1 MALANFN
8 MTSDDFLR
16 MEFCPDCKSMM
27 MPNPKSGLMICRK
40 CGHKIEMTAK
50 MTANDKYVQ
59 KTKLQNRDIPVLEG
73 DIQLLPTTNAKCPE
87 CGNNVAYWEMKQTRA
102 ADESPTRFL
111 TCTKCRYRWRR
122 YE

>member
-1 MALANFN
+1 
-8 MTSDDFLR
+8 MTSEYFTG
-16 MEFCPDCKSMM
+16 MEFCPDCRSMM
-27 MPNPKSGLMICRK
+27 RPNPKSGLMVCRK
-40 CGHKIEMTAK
+40 CGREIEMSAE
-50 MTANDKYVQ
+50 DKFISR
-59 KTKLQNRDIPVLEG
+59 TKQVDRDVPVLEG

-87 CGNNVAYWEMKQTRA
+87 CGNNIAYWEMKQTRA

>member
-1 MALANFN
+1 
-8 MTSDDFLR
+8 

-40 CGHKIEMTAK
+40 CGHKMEMS
-50 MTANDKYVQ
+50 ANDKFVS
-59 KTKLQNRDIPVLEG
+59 KTSQQDRVIPVLEG
-73 DIQLLPTTNAKCPE
+73 DIQLLPTANARCPE
-87 CGNNVAYWEMKQTRA
+87 CGNNIAYVEMKQTRA

>member
-1 MALANFN
+1 
-8 MTSDDFLR
+8 MTSEYSR
-16 MEFCPDCKSMM
+16 EMEFCPDCKSMM

-40 CGHKIEMTAK
+40 CGCKIEMSAG
-50 MTANDKYVQ
+50 DKFVS
-59 KTKLQNRDIPVLEG
+59 KTSQLDRVVPVLEG
-73 DIQLLPTTNAKCPE
+73 DIQLLPTANARCPE
-87 CGNNVAYWEMKQTRA
+87 CGNNIAYVEMKQTRA